1 MTTPCKC
8 GIAIECMCQPPVL
21 TDAVAEIKLQSKY
34 RSFGVV
40 TLYREFRETETIL
53 EAYHHVVEKMQ
64 SFIEDYRRA
73 SQSH

>member
-1 MTTPCKC
+1 M
-8 GIAIECMCQPPVL
+8 
-21 TDAVAEIKLQSKY
+21 
-34 RSFGVV
+34 V

-53 EAYHHVVEKMQ
+53 EAYHHVVEEMQ